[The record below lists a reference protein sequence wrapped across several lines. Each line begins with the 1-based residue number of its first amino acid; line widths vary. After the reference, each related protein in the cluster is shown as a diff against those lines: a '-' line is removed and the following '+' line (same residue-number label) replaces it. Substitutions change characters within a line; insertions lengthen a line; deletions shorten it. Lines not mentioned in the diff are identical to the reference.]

1 MRDLPWVDAGPQI
14 WSLLVEFVQ
23 ICLSSQ
29 LPNRK
34 AGQEPIITSRARRQL
49 IFTFFTIVSLSLLR
63 YVSSSEDA
71 LKCAGLSQIDLISR
85 FRENYG
91 KKIVCHFDRWC
102 RFQRQNNCRSTVLH
116 LIQPSINGHQ
126 TFNPGSSTRQSSIEI
141 VRISRLDL
149 SAIAVG
155 ISSLTKLWNLEWIYD
170 LFRTGSPIR
179 TYIMKVLFK
188 FLGQCFSFRFLR
200 VWRPH
205 QSSVWKF
212 LQICC

>member
-34 AGQEPIITSRARRQL
+34 AGQEPIITSRARQL
-49 IFTFFTIVSLSLLR
+49 IFTFFTTVSSSLQR

-149 SAIAVG
+149 SAIAAG
-155 ISSLTKLWNLEWIYD
+155 ISSLTKLWNLEWIWSLSHRVANPNIEHD
-170 LFRTGSPIR
+170 F
-179 TYIMKVLFK
+179 
-188 FLGQCFSFRFLR
+188 FLSFLDNVF
-200 VWRPH
+200 H
-205 QSSVWKF
+205 F
-212 LQICC
+212 DF